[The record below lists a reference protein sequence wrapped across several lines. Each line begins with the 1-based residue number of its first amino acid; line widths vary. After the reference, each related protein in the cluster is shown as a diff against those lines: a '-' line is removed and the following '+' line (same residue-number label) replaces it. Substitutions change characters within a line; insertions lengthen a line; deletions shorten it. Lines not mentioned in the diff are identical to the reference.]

1 MMKIKRPRGTNDLL
15 PPETNNWQLIE
26 TKIREICYRF
36 GYQEIRTPIFEYTE
50 LFERGIGE
58 TTDIVEKE
66 MYTFLDRG
74 ERSITLR
81 PEGTAS
87 VVRAFIENK
96 LYAAPLPAKL
106 YYLGPMFRYEKPQAG
121 RYRQFYQFGVEAIGS
136 LDPVLDVEMII
147 LPIELY
153 KECGLSDFDVHINS
167 LGCPECRLLYRQ
179 ALQELFTQKIDR
191 FCENCQ
197 ARISRNPLR
206 VLDCKSTKCQELAE
220 EIPLITE
227 YLCLDCKTH
236 FDQVIEYLNQLNVD
250 YVIDPKLV
258 RGFDYYTKTVFEIIV
273 PALGAQNAIGGGGR
287 YDGLVE
293 EIGGE
298 SLPAVGFAVGL
309 DRLMLSLNQQ
319 KAEIFPQIHPEVYIA
334 HFGGTTKKMAVTLT
348 NELRKTGLWI
358 EMDYLD
364 RSLRAQMKSADR
376 LNCDWVII
384 IGEDELAENVVKIRR
399 MDTGSEDE
407 VSLDTVIE
415 YLMKHREG
423 NGNNELE
430 KDT

>member
-1 MMKIKRPRGTNDLL
+1 MKIKRPRGTNDLL

>member
-1 MMKIKRPRGTNDLL
+1 MMKVRRPRGTNDIL
-15 PPETNNWQLIE
+15 PAETSNWQLIE
-26 TKIREICYRF
+26 AKIREICYRF
-36 GYQEIRTPIFEYTE
+36 GYQEIRTPIFEHTE
-50 LFERGIGE
+50 LFQRGIGE

-74 ERSITLR
+74 RRSITLR

-136 LDPVLDVEMII
+136 LDPVLDVEMIM

-153 KECGLSDFDVHINS
+153 KECGLSNFDVHINS
-167 LGCPECRLLYRQ
+167 LGCPECRPQYRQ
-179 ALQELFTQKIDR
+179 ALQERFMQIKDR
-191 FCENCQ
+191 FCKNCQ
-197 ARISRNPLR
+197 ARITRNPLR

-220 EIPLITE
+220 GIPLITE
-227 YLCLDCKTH
+227 YLCQECRTH
-236 FDQVIEYLNQLNVD
+236 FEQVIEYLNQLNMD
-250 YVIDPKLV
+250 YVLDPKLV

-273 PALGAQNAIGGGGR
+273 PTLGAQNAIGGGGR

-319 KAEIFPQIHPEVYIA
+319 DASVFPQINPEVYIA
-334 HFGGTTKKMAVTLT
+334 HFGGATKKMAVSLI

-376 LNCDWVII
+376 LNCNWVII
-384 IGEDELAENVVKIRR
+384 IGEDELAANAVKIRR

-407 VSLDTVIE
+407 VGMDAVIE
-415 YLMKHREG
+415 YLMKHREE
-423 NGNNELE
+423 NSN
-430 KDT
+430 K